1 LVFVLLYSICEAS
14 PAQQWSGYGY
24 SRPSPWHVPTGDVV
38 DVLVGAGEYT
48 TLAKIVTDL
57 GLVDTLKKAEALT
70 IFAPNDKA
78 FAKLPK
84 GTLESLT
91 PDQAKEIV
99 LRHVVTA
106 EVRAEDVATGPV
118 ETIGGEVIN
127 LTLTPSGGVEIKG
140 PTSTVNVDVTNILAT
155 NGVIHR
161 IDAVIL

>member
-1 LVFVLLYSICEAS
+1 
-14 PAQQWSGYGY
+14 
-24 SRPSPWHVPTGDVV
+24 
-38 DVLVGAGEYT
+38 
-48 TLAKIVTDL
+48 VTDL

-78 FAKLPK
+78 FAKLPE

-91 PDQAKEIV
+91 PEQAKEIV

-140 PTSTVNVDVTNILAT
+140 PTTTVNVDVTNILAT